1 MGSAG
6 LRVFLLVARQIPY
19 IAPPILI
26 LSARLLFPRNE
37 TPTRIRLLPLQKVS
51 EL

>member
-37 TPTRIRLLPLQKVS
+37 TPRIRLLPLQKVS